1 MKKQLLNDLKE
12 LNFEDM
18 EMYFFYIKNL
28 VENNDNIGTEVIG
41 QVKYFIDDL
50 ENIMTNLIKLG
61 HKK

>member
-41 QVKYFIDDL
+41 QVKY
-50 ENIMTNLIKLG
+50 LI
-61 HKK
+61 